1 MSTSPLGLN
10 NYLCPPE
17 IGGRQPMLKVH
28 SPLIQTS
35 ELMLPQTVESSDN
48 LFPFTK
54 SLSDSETPKKPIST
68 INRFVNDDSELES
81 TSEADINRNISETTE
96 EPQTH
101 PSTEENLPNNPL
113 SELHPRLGKQL
124 IQTQSRIMT
133 TTSDKIISPQ
143 TLNPS
148 ENQSKKHQ
156 SDYLPIVQ
164 ARWESDVPQPI
175 SEPISVSQRDVLSR
189 KKQPKSSSR
198 TSPEALNNPSSPT
211 VEPQQFIQEKSI
223 DSTTESPRVESSQTS
238 PETLNN
244 PSSPT
249 VKPQQFIQEKSIDS
263 TTESPRVE
271 SSQTSPETLNN
282 PSSPT
287 VEPQQFIQEKSI
299 DSTTESPRVESS
311 QTSPETLNNPSSP
324 TVEPQQFIQEKSI
337 DSTTESPRVES
348 LQNTPET
355 LNEVFPSSKIQSDTI
370 QQQAKD
376 PEYLSSLQSNK
387 TETIQQQTDNQ
398 SLINKPSFNPE
409 NLTNPNLIQSHSP
422 LIQQSDFI
430 QSQLINEFIE
440 TPQTSESSTDV
451 TSLKT
456 SQISEPWSN
465 QFDLIDESVPVTDN
479 IPESWSN
486 LTELLNYDNF
496 NLSSNSQLISENS
509 QSIKREQKQSIP
521 DGPASV
527 SSSPTQAEKVMGKQ
541 GETVLIDEEQLEML
555 ARKVYNLLRQQLER
569 ERENH
574 DFKTDGSLPWLDII
588 SSTTPVK
595 ASGFSSNSSS
605 VGQLQTQIGSTVSL
619 VNYKLQI
626 LTRKVYQLLQFKI
639 ETERERLGFY
649 YRGNKPL

>member
-249 VKPQQFIQEKSIDS
+249 VK
-263 TTESPRVE
+263 
-271 SSQTSPETLNN
+271 
-282 PSSPT
+282 
-287 VEPQQFIQEKSI
+287 
-299 DSTTESPRVESS
+299 
-311 QTSPETLNNPSSP
+311 
-324 TVEPQQFIQEKSI
+324 PQQFIQEKSI